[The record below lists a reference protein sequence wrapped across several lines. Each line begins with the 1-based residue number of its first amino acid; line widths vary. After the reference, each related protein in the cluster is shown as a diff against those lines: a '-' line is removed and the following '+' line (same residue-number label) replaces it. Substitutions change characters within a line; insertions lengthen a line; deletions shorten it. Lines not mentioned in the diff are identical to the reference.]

1 MDKLK
6 NFIDTNREAFE
17 DDLLPEGHFERF
29 EQKLAAPRKSR
40 ATLYSLCAFAAAA
53 CIALLFLF
61 KLPGWNTFAYAARTG
76 GHRSAHLR
84 GEGGDRGTSSL
95 LQYADERHHLPDAG
109 DVQTATDSWD
119 GGTLERDKTGPD
131 RQLYVRGNGP
141 SDSAL
146 LQCRPL
152 CHEPA
157 LQHQPGKSQ
166 HHVEADGEYE
176 DNK

>member
-29 EQKLAAPRKSR
+29 EQKLAVPRKSR

-61 KLPGWNTFAYAARTG
+61 KLPGGTPLPTQPRQVVTG
-76 GHRSAHLR
+76 QHACEVKEEIEELR
-84 GEGGDRGTSSL
+84 LYYNMQMSDIISQMQAMYKLQQTPGAEEL
-95 LQYADERHHLPDAG
+95 LKETKRVL
-109 DVQTATDSWD
+109 TDN
-119 GGTLERDKTGPD
+119 
-131 RQLYVRGNGP
+131 YNGP

-157 LQHQPGKSQ
+157 LQYQLGKSQ
-166 HHVEADGEYE
+166 HHVETDGEYGRFQQE
-176 DNK
+176 

>member
-29 EQKLAAPRKSR
+29 EQKLAVPRKSR

-61 KLPGWNTFAYAARTG
+61 KLPGGTPLPTQPRQVVTG
-76 GHRSAHLR
+76 QHACEVKEEIEELRLYYNMQMSDIISRS
-84 GEGGDRGTSSL
+84 
-95 LQYADERHHLPDAG
+95 
-109 DVQTATDSWD
+109 
-119 GGTLERDKTGPD
+119 GGTLERDKTCPD
-131 RQLYVRGNGP
+131 RQLYVRRNGP

-157 LQHQPGKSQ
+157 LQYQLGKSQ
-166 HHVEADGEYE
+166 HHVETDGEYGRFQQE
-176 DNK
+176 